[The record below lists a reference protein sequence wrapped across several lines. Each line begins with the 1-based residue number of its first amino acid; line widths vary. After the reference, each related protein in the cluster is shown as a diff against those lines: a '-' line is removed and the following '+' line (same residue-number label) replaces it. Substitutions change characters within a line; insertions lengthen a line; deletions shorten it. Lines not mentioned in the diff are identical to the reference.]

1 MLTGNYY
8 VLKGQSYLT
17 FKHFPPI
24 SKKKKFFQSMFIKL
38 KLPWCYTNNINTLEC
53 FSLKCY

>member
-24 SKKKKFFQSMFIKL
+24 SKKKNFFRA
-38 KLPWCYTNNINTLEC
+38 C
-53 FSLKCY
+53 SLN